1 MAAMKKIEDISL
13 RNNAGN
19 QKNGSF
25 ASWPALRPTYTGRLF
40 MPQTSGFGQW
50 PAFCK
55 KLCAVS
61 GGLL

>member
-40 MPQTSGFGQW
+40 MPQTSGFGQ
-50 PAFCK
+50 
-55 KLCAVS
+55 
-61 GGLL
+61 